1 MAKEQGQWLTLS
13 QAAQLIGVHP
23 STVRLWS
30 DKGRIPVHRTQGRHR
45 RYLRAEVELWIQAAR
60 QTHVLEPE
68 SLVQQALRQMRFQI
82 GESHLEAEGWYQR
95 LDEEA
100 RDEYRQSGRHLIQ
113 GLASYLASEGKGA
126 SAEAG
131 ALGYEYASLGRRYGL
146 DSIEAVRAFLFFRNT
161 LLESM
166 IAVYEKARVPSGAAW
181 GEMLTRVFAFTDQI
195 LVSLLETYRVLEKKL
210 S

>member
-1 MAKEQGQWLTLS
+1 MAKEPGQWLTLS
-13 QAAQLIGVHP
+13 QAAEMIGVHP

-45 RYLRAEVELWIQAAR
+45 RYLRAEVELWIRAAR
-60 QTHVLEPE
+60 QAHVLEPD

-95 LDEEA
+95 LDEDA
-100 RDEYRQSGRHLIQ
+100 RELYRQSGRHLIQ
-113 GLASYLASEGKGA
+113 GLASYLASEAKGPA
-126 SAEAG
+126 AEAG
-131 ALGYEYASLGRRYGL
+131 ALGYEYASYGRRFGL
-146 DSIEAVRAFLFFRNT
+146 DGVEAARAFLFFRST

-166 IAVYEKARVPSGAAW
+166 ITVYGQARVPSGPAW
-181 GEMLTRVFAFTDQI
+181 GEMLSKVSAFTDQI
-195 LVSLLETYRVLEKKL
+195 LISLLETFRRLETKR